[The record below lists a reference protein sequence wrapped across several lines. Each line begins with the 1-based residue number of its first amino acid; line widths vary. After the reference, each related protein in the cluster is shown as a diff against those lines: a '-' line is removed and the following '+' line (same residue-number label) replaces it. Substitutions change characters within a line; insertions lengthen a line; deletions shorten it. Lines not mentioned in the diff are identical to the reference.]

1 MSVLYMF
8 LLADLLCCAAAIPVF
23 YGMFK
28 DDITGINSIISV
40 CSGLLAG
47 LLLFPDL
54 SFQKSILVG
63 GLFNS
68 QSFPIWISSSLLFW
82 SFISATLIPLL
93 MTICLRNKKQK
104 FQFKKI
110 KVLITELK

>member
-1 MSVLYMF
+1 
-8 LLADLLCCAAAIPVF
+8 
-23 YGMFK
+23 MFK
-28 DDITGINSIISV
+28 NDISGPNSMICV
-40 CSGLLAG
+40 CAGLITG

-54 SFQKSILVG
+54 SFQNSILVG

-68 QSFPIWISSSLLFW
+68 HSFPTWISSSLLFW
-82 SFISATLIPLL
+82 SFVSATLIPLFMIVVL
-93 MTICLRNKKQK
+93 GSKKQK